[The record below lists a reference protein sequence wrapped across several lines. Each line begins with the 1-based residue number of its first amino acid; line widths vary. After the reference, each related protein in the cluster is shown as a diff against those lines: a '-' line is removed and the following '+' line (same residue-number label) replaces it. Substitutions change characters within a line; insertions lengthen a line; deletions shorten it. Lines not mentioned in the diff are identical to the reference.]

1 MRLATARQMKQLD
14 QAAIRER
21 GIASLELMER
31 AAEALVREVL
41 ELAPER
47 ETPVGRGKQFFYLPE
62 ATGEII
68 GADGE
73 TALFRR
79 GGARNGP
86 PRAVCFCGPGNNG
99 GDGMAAARLLLAEGW
114 KVRALLVGRREK
126 LTPDAAEMERR
137 LMAAGGVLE
146 DFQPGNAAQLAAAME
161 ADVLVDA
168 VFGVGLN
175 TPMAGAQAAAVQA
188 MNASPAPTVAADLP
202 SGVEAD
208 TGRVLGAAVE
218 AAVTV
223 TFTLPK
229 IGCCVGSGA
238 VCAGK
243 LVTADIGI
251 PTDLTDAGE
260 YPVQTVTRR
269 DVSLPRRARDSHK
282 GDYGRVYILGG
293 SADYTGAPV
302 LAAEAAVRSGAGL
315 VSVGV
320 PTPVWPVAAGKL
332 SSAMPHPLP
341 ADRDGRLSAQAAAPA
356 LERMSRCGACLIGPG
371 LGRSGGVDVVVRGL
385 LEKYRG
391 SVVLDAD
398 GINAVAG
405 HIDILDSRRDCVT
418 VLTPHD
424 GEFARLGGA
433 VSGGDRLGAA
443 RSFARAHG
451 CCLVLKGH
459 RTITAFP
466 DGAAS
471 VNTTGNPGMAKG
483 GSGDV
488 LSGII
493 LSLLGQGL
501 PARQAVPLA
510 VWLHGAAG
518 DLAAEKLGEYGMAPV
533 DLISM
538 LPGLTKQLSR

>member
-1 MRLATARQMKQLD
+1 
-14 QAAIRER
+14 
-21 GIASLELMER
+21 
-31 AAEALVREVL
+31 
-41 ELAPER
+41 
-47 ETPVGRGKQFFYLPE
+47 
-62 ATGEII
+62 
-68 GADGE
+68 
-73 TALFRR
+73 
-79 GGARNGP
+79 
-86 PRAVCFCGPGNNG
+86 
-99 GDGMAAARLLLAEGW
+99 
-114 KVRALLVGRREK
+114 
-126 LTPDAAEMERR
+126 
-137 LMAAGGVLE
+137 
-146 DFQPGNAAQLAAAME
+146 
-161 ADVLVDA
+161 
-168 VFGVGLN
+168 
-175 TPMAGAQAAAVQA
+175 

-356 LERMSRCGACLIGPG
+356 LERMSRCGACLIGP
-371 LGRSGGVDVVVRGL
+371 LGWDGAAAWTSWCAACLRNTGGG
-385 LEKYRG
+385 
-391 SVVLDAD
+391 VVLDAD

-424 GEFARLGGA
+424 GEFARLGGD

-443 RSFARAHG
+443 RSFAR
-451 CCLVLKGH
+451 
-459 RTITAFP
+459 RTV
-466 DGAAS
+466 AA
-471 VNTTGNPGMAKG
+471 
-483 GSGDV
+483 
-488 LSGII
+488 
-493 LSLLGQGL
+493 
-501 PARQAVPLA
+501 
-510 VWLHGAAG
+510 WC
-518 DLAAEKLGEYGMAPV
+518 
-533 DLISM
+533 
-538 LPGLTKQLSR
+538 